1 MRRDSTIG
9 VTDTKAQCQYSMGA
23 RRQPFFLLSDSAE
36 EEDQYVF
43 TSLRY
48 DPKAKLCKTNSEC
61 TKETKAVHLFKYHYD
76 RLAAAAGHRGWYD
89 AQKAPAMRKP
99 TDLYQRI
106 QKNVET
112 FMQQTGNKGPFK
124 VCYTSRSE
132 DISLGQQSD

>member
-1 MRRDSTIG
+1 
-9 VTDTKAQCQYSMGA
+9 MGA

-48 DPKAKLCKTNSEC
+48 DPKAKICKMNSEC
-61 TKETKAVHLFKYHYD
+61 TKETRAVHLFKYHYD
-76 RLAAAAGHRGWYD
+76 RLSAAAGHRAWYD

-99 TDLYQRI
+99 MDLYLRV

-124 VCYTSRSE
+124 VRIHSS
-132 DISLGQQSD
+132 SDQLTTL